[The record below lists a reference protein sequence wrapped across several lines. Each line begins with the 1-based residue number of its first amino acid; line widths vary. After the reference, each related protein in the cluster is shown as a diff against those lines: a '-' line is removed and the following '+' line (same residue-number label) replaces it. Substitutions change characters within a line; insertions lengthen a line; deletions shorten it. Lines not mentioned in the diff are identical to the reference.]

1 MLIWGETVL
10 QAYLRQHP
18 ILFVVFWLA
27 CILLTGTAFLVA
39 LLEMRAIRR
48 EWQGSQ
54 RELLRETMKDL
65 EVNIRE
71 GSKPDRTP

>member
-10 QAYLRQHP
+10 EGFLRQHP
-18 ILFVVFWLA
+18 ILFIVFWLA
-27 CILLTGTAFLVA
+27 CILLTGSALVIA

-48 EWQGSQ
+48 EWQGTQ

-65 EVNIRE
+65 EVDIRE
-71 GSKPDRTP
+71 GSKSDRAR